1 MNMSKVS
8 AAKVVG
14 GSFWVTGGFVFIRA
28 SQLLTQIVLARLLSP
43 AEFGI
48 WAMVLLVTTLS
59 NLFKD
64 WAIAGVLVYKGL
76 DDRKLVNA
84 VYSLG
89 VNVSIGMGILQA
101 VSGIA
106 LARFFN
112 VPVLLPLTVCVSLV
126 FLIGAGAGSHA
137 AVMQRQM
144 RFKDLAL
151 CDAAAAFAR
160 CAGALACAGL
170 GGGVWAFAI
179 GELSMATVDSV
190 MKRWSSRYTF
200 QYHLFPDTAAL
211 SEVKNYISG
220 IIGSNLAVYT
230 NTNSDNLVIGRLLGA
245 EKLGYYNLAYQLAML
260 PVFAL
265 TQINRVN
272 FSVLTQKNHAEKK
285 IYAGHALRFYGVIS
299 APIYGVAFLVAP
311 WLLPITFGA
320 QWTEAA
326 KIFQLILIF
335 AYARGFMSI
344 LGAVLDSLNK
354 TRTNAMIN
362 WALVLVSVPSYLAG
376 ALVGGIA
383 GVAIA
388 VALVMGI
395 LATLWFLLVICRS
408 AKYEIRFLAKPIL
421 LPTFMI
427 LIAMAIVLSIPII
440 NPWQIYLQP
449 FALIVLY
456 AGGSIILFPKE
467 IAQIISPI
475 KELLKTRGGES

>member
-1 MNMSKVS
+1 MSKIS

-14 GSFWVTGGFVFIRA
+14 GSFWVTGSFVFIRA

-59 NLFKD
+59 TLFKD

-76 DDRKLVNA
+76 DDRRLVDA

-101 VSGIA
+101 CSGVI

-137 AVMQRQM
+137 AVMQKQM

-160 CAGALACAGL
+160 CLGALACASL

-179 GELSMATVDSV
+179 GELSMSIVDSL
-190 MKRWSSRYTF
+190 MKRWSSRYSF
-200 QYHLFPDTAAL
+200 QYHPFPDAAVL
-211 SEVKNYISG
+211 AEVKNYISG
-220 IIGSNLAVYT
+220 IISSNLAVYT

-272 FSVLTQKNHAEKK
+272 FSVLTQKNHQEKK
-285 IYAGHALRFYGVIS
+285 IYAGHALRIYGIMS

-311 WLLPITFGA
+311 WLLPLTFGS

-326 KIFQLILIF
+326 RIFQIILIF
-335 AYARGFMSI
+335 AYTRGFMSI
-344 LGAVLDSLNK
+344 LGGVLDSLNK

-362 WALVLVSVPSYLAG
+362 WALVLISVPSYLAG
-376 ALVGGIA
+376 ALLGGIT
-383 GVAIA
+383 GVAVA
-388 VALVMGI
+388 VALVMGV
-395 LATLWFLLVICRS
+395 LATVWFLLVICRS
-408 AKYEIRFLAKPIL
+408 AKYELHFLAKPIL
-421 LPTFMI
+421 SPTAV
-427 LIAMAIVLSIPII
+427 LLVAMAIVLSIPVMT
-440 NPWQIYLQP
+440 PWQIYFQP
-449 FALIVLY
+449 VALLALY
-456 AGGSIILFPKE
+456 MGGAAIFFPKA
-467 IAQIISPI
+467 IAQIVLPI
-475 KELLKTRGGES
+475 QELVKTKNKIKSG